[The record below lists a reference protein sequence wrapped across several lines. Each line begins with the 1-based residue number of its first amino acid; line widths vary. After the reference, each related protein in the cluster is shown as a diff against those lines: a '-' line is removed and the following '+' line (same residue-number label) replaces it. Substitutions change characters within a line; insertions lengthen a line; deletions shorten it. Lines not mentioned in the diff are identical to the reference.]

1 MGRRVCDFF
10 QSLRADCSDRSLV
23 KTIVTRLVD
32 AARQPADIDKL
43 VGIMHRRKQ
52 TLLAEQFAAG
62 KVQLRPGMRDLAI
75 AAQEEHLKL
84 ALISSMPKSWVVALV
99 ARCFG
104 TAAPESVAA
113 IFAAEPSSSGDP
125 EVSLYSKVLAGLGVA
140 AANCLAIDSRRSG
153 LADAVSAGVPAL
165 LVQSGDNSD
174 AGCEPAL
181 FVVGDI
187 LELIFDGVVKPAHH
201 LTADERARL
210 VTALGRL
217 HAGQIDVWGG
227 LDRGAVMKVS
237 DILEAKGSVVK
248 TISGE
253 VTLRALAEEL
263 RSEKVGA
270 MVVTGPSGGL
280 EGIISERDLARGL
293 AEHGANLVVM
303 TVRQLMTKS
312 VITCSPDD
320 SIAGISKVMTQRR
333 IRHLPVMEKGALV
346 GLISIGDILKYRIEE
361 IQLEASI
368 LRDYAIARG

>member
-1 MGRRVCDFF
+1 
-10 QSLRADCSDRSLV
+10 
-23 KTIVTRLVD
+23 
-32 AARQPADIDKL
+32 
-43 VGIMHRRKQ
+43 
-52 TLLAEQFAAG
+52 
-62 KVQLRPGMRDLAI
+62 
-75 AAQEEHLKL
+75 
-84 ALISSMPKSWVVALV
+84 
-99 ARCFG
+99 
-104 TAAPESVAA
+104 
-113 IFAAEPSSSGDP
+113 
-125 EVSLYSKVLAGLGVA
+125 
-140 AANCLAIDSRRSG
+140 
-153 LADAVSAGVPAL
+153 
-165 LVQSGDNSD
+165 
-174 AGCEPAL
+174 
-181 FVVGDI
+181 
-187 LELIFDGVVKPAHH
+187 
-201 LTADERARL
+201 
-210 VTALGRL
+210 
-217 HAGQIDVWGG
+217 
-227 LDRGAVMKVS
+227 MKVS